1 MDVIC
6 ETSLGERCL
15 CEVGLDSDVPDPGP
29 HVAGVLDDLVD
40 ELLLGVAPD
49 RRRAR
54 SSLALLAPGL
64 VFSDAMRLMN
74 FFYELFKPAKF

>member
-6 ETSLGERCL
+6 EPSLGERCL
-15 CEVGLDSDVPDPGP
+15 GEVGLDSDVPDPGP

-54 SSLALLAPGL
+54 GSLALLAPGL
-64 VFSDAMRLMN
+64 LLFRDAMRVVRISLTS
-74 FFYELFKPAKF
+74 Y